1 MKDFPAGSAV
11 RYYIRIKGEYSH
23 PVLDEIGVR
32 SLNIINN
39 TAFFTSEVTDGAS
52 PFPYLDTLDRRGFW
66 RTAGFNI
73 NGGGYGTNNLSSIEG
88 VLGNITFK
96 DDPLDLTMSFYFF
109 NYSPDHSDEEYP
121 GGQRYVGKIKQ
132 CGGKNERFFIETRD
146 AKGSDIPDYLAWD
159 NNYYQLTNE
168 LYGTV
173 VNGITFNDKGI
184 FTQLSGRDFI
194 LKVVNF
200 DAVTGQPKPN
210 KEPRKLALGITGG
223 GNGGTESLKRHILP
237 DFDIVYEGG
246 PNHGRSIIHNAPHPT
261 FGAGQYQNVSRN
273 SDYTPDGMNEFV
285 FFEFPVG
292 QTEMKLKFKNF
303 VTPRTLDNGLIRLSV
318 LAINKAPTSTQES
331 AYVTQ
336 RISDSF
342 SIRPSKLVVERALK
356 ADAKP
361 ITAGTVIG
369 VKNESRDTMS
379 EAYPELEKQFSKLKL
394 IPVGEGNKR
403 DFGYR
408 AAINM
413 KFKIKFN
420 DAAHEAACKSHPNS
434 LARINY
440 LEGKNIRVN
449 FNQFYDYTE
458 ENEPGGVIKT
468 NLVLKNIDL
477 PNLNMGYYDPTTGND
492 WGNEEMES
500 MASLLGERIIDNG
513 FYREFFHYTGLAFP
527 DVGHYM
533 LEVDDIDKTFAASDA
548 NRGDCRKETPGANN
562 DVKDAYGRIGC
573 YIPLKVSLDL
583 GDVVP
588 RKIILTNVKV
598 KDNMNNIINATPLS
612 NEKGMSAIAR
622 FDLAALP
629 LNYTADSY
637 FDINREY
644 KDANGN
650 YNDSRVL
657 RRPTGDNAFLSF
669 NLPWKRDVKEATTKL
684 FSKDCF
690 AEDVKFDASLEERIY
705 KKYRDASQPFA
716 AIEDYGVDPHTSD
729 NIYPNGEMRLFQA
742 EGTNPIATKDDNDP
756 AHTSFTVKAENF
768 IDGILQD
775 NPATTN
781 KDEGVTVGFSFT
793 RDSRKA
799 KEPFTVYNT
808 AFTAF
813 GLADGRTHVMS
824 NPYHDLFNGRTMTLT
839 DSGSSSVKFF
849 YAIAYM
855 PDATGKV
862 GEAYNFPV
870 YNLIYCGDCDKT
882 KYGITTLST
891 LTDSTWYPTD
901 NSGGLFRA
909 NQWGIIKT
917 DNAAQGG
924 VLGFRSPLQNK
935 TVATGTYE
943 TQPISPN
950 GIRVSKIVLPA
961 TDVTTQG
968 IDNVTFKVSSW
979 LGFNPTGSNATNVYN
994 LGRITVRAGAVA
1006 GPTTWGGQLFEKNRA
1021 TGQYEKVEP
1030 ASNPLENSTMKNYKR
1045 IEW

>member
-1 MKDFPAGSAV
+1 MN
-11 RYYIRIKGEYSH
+11 E
-23 PVLDEIGVR
+23 
-32 SLNIINN
+32 
-39 TAFFTSEVTDGAS
+39 
-52 PFPYLDTLDRRGFW
+52 
-66 RTAGFNI
+66 
-73 NGGGYGTNNLSSIEG
+73 
-88 VLGNITFK
+88 
-96 DDPLDLTMSFYFF
+96 SF
-109 NYSPDHSDEEYP
+109 
-121 GGQRYVGKIKQ
+121 
-132 CGGKNERFFIETRD
+132 
-146 AKGSDIPDYLAWD
+146 
-159 NNYYQLTNE
+159 
-168 LYGTV
+168 
-173 VNGITFNDKGI
+173 
-184 FTQLSGRDFI
+184 
-194 LKVVNF
+194 
-200 DAVTGQPKPN
+200 
-210 KEPRKLALGITGG
+210 
-223 GNGGTESLKRHILP
+223 KRHILP

-246 PNHGRSIIHNAPHPT
+246 PNHGRSIVHNAPPPT
-261 FGAGQYQNVSRN
+261 FGSGQYQKVSRN
-273 SDYTPDGMNEFV
+273 SAYTPDGMNEFV

-318 LAINKAPTSTQES
+318 LAINKDPTSTQQS
-331 AYVTQ
+331 AYITQ

-420 DAAHEAACKSHPNS
+420 NAAHEAACKSHPNS

-440 LEGKNIRVN
+440 LESRAIRTE
-449 FNQFYDYTE
+449 FNQYYNLTDTTE
-458 ENEPGGVIKT
+458 AGNVIKSVPQIG
-468 NLVLKNIDL
+468 NVDL
-477 PNLNMGYYDPTTGND
+477 PNFNMGFYDPTRSNWDDEDVEGLSMVLEKGEVRDHLAIGNYD
-492 WGNEEMES
+492 YS
-500 MASLLGERIIDNG
+500 
-513 FYREFFHYTGLAFP
+513 GLAFP
-527 DVGHYM
+527 DVGHYS
-533 LEVDDIDKTFAASDA
+533 LVVHDIDKTFTVADA
-548 NRGDCRKETPGANN
+548 NRGDCREQDPRAKVSGQKWGGGSAMLGN
-562 DVKDAYGRIGC
+562 DDRDIYGKVGC
-573 YIPLKVSLDL
+573 YIPLDAELDV
-583 GDVVP
+583 GEVVP

-598 KDNMNNIINATPLS
+598 KDNMNNFVNASPLT
-612 NEKGMSAIAR
+612 NEGGAAATAR

-629 LNYTADSY
+629 LNYTAHSY
-637 FDINREY
+637 FDLDPATYR
-644 KDANGN
+644 KPNGN
-650 YNDSRVL
+650 YDDDGDPKAFSRSDTAKVF
-657 RRPTGDNAFLSF
+657 DNFS
-669 NLPWKRDVKEATTKL
+669 LPWERDVSKVTTKL
-684 FSKDCF
+684 FSRDCF
-690 AEDVKFDASLEERIY
+690 AEDVKFDASVEEKIY
-705 KKYRDASQPFA
+705 NARRTADGIAT
-716 AIEDYGVDPHTSD
+716 AIEDFTPNVSGPKNNGNAY
-729 NIYPNGEMRLFQA
+729 YPSGEMRLFQA
-742 EGTNPIATKDDNDP
+742 EGANPIATKDDNDP
-756 AHTSFTVKAENF
+756 THTTFTVKAENF
-768 IDGILQD
+768 IDGILKD
-775 NPATTN
+775 DPATTN
-781 KDEGVTVGFSFT
+781 KDEGVTVGFSFA

-855 PDATGKV
+855 PDAIGKV

-870 YNLIYCGDCDKT
+870 YNLIYCGNCDKT

-901 NSGGLFRA
+901 NSGGLFKA
-909 NQWGIIKT
+909 DQWGIIKT

-935 TVATGTYE
+935 TVVTGTYE
-943 TQPISPN
+943 TQLVGSN
-950 GIRVSKIVLPA
+950 NIRVSKIVLPA

-968 IDNVTFKVSSW
+968 VDNATFKVSSW

-994 LGRITVRAGAVA
+994 LGRITVQAGRVA